1 MIVGQQALIDVESI
15 EAQIIFDTLE
25 DGYSYRLAWA
35 FIAFNSVEEGNEP
48 FSLLDVITLS
58 KRMVALVTKVPMKSQ
73 GSYNADSA
81 WARARKTWTTQLLIR
96 YGLLDSQVD
105 KNGNITDFFNKEELF
120 ALKAEATACW
130 DETHEV
136 CDIGDNSN

>member
-1 MIVGQQALIDVESI
+1 M
-15 EAQIIFDTLE
+15 
-25 DGYSYRLAWA
+25 
-35 FIAFNSVEEGNEP
+35 EEGNEP
-48 FSLLDVITLS
+48 FSLLAVITLYKIMS
-58 KRMVALVTKVPMKSQ
+58 DLVTKVPTKSQ
-73 GSYNADSA
+73 GSYDANSA

-136 CDIGDNSN
+136 CDIGDNSNWEFVLQFPQDENCKVDVMKGTHSTDKKLLKVKVNYDK